1 MFYVYAIYNKERNKI
16 YIGQTADLERRL
28 KRHNGELK
36 SKLSSFTS
44 KNAGDWELIYSEEVD
59 TRENAMKREKQLKTS
74 KGRLFIKS
82 LLSLDEINSKA
93 RP

>member
-44 KNAGDWELIYSEEVD
+44 KNAGNWELIYSEEID
-59 TRENAMKREKQLKTS
+59 TRENAMKREKQLKTF

-82 LLSLDEINSKA
+82 LFSLDEINFKV

>member
-16 YIGQTADLERRL
+16 YIGQTADIEKRL
-28 KRHNGELK
+28 KRHNSELK

-82 LLSLDEINSKA
+82 LLSLYEINSKA